1 MALLFIIL
9 STLLGAEINVT
20 EFGGASLG
28 FSMLRNDGGKKRKRH
43 DLAEEQLQKGKD
55 HWDEDRMKLFD
66 FINKRLREKNE
77 ARAYINKAD
86 EAMLEHYRVFA
97 KQIKLLP
104 PEPQ

>member
-9 STLLGAEINVT
+9 STLLSAGINAT
-20 EFGGASLG
+20 EFDGANLG
-28 FSMLRNDGGKKRKRH
+28 FSILRNDGGKKRKRH

-55 HWDEDRMKLFD
+55 HWNEDQMKLFD
-66 FINKRLREKNE
+66 FINKRMREKNE
-77 ARAYINKAD
+77 ARAFINNAD

-104 PEPQ
+104 PKP